1 MQDAWAIDTQLFFE
15 MPLLACYPPS
25 RLITHLTAPSFSPLP
40 NLTNPT
46 FTSGFGP
53 QFGFWSTD
61 DRRIKSTLSHKY
73 GAWHNSTWHNIIH
86 STSTHFAKLCRITS
100 HHTLM
105 YRTALLNIIRSISS
119 STFKATS
126 ILIPIHIPVPPISF
140 LACCRIGVRRDLA
153 AAESRRETSCLSTMT
168 NKSEARPHSQCHRM
182 LFVVNKLRES
192 PLHGY
197 QYCQCRGVT
206 TSINLAPL
214 PLSPAMMCHTALH

>member
-1 MQDAWAIDTQLFFE
+1 MTQ
-15 MPLLACYPPS
+15 Y
-25 RLITHLTAPSFSPLP
+25 HLRHFNTLCQAVPYH
-40 NLTNPT
+40 
-46 FTSGFGP
+46 FTSH
-53 QFGFWSTD
+53 
-61 DRRIKSTLSHKY
+61 LNVSH
-73 GAWHNSTWHNIIH
+73 
-86 STSTHFAKLCRITS
+86 C
-100 HHTLM
+100 
-105 YRTALLNIIRSISS
+105 TALLNIFRSISS

-214 PLSPAMMCHTALH
+214 SPSPAMMCHTALH